1 MCDISFVSSN
11 KSWLKIDRNI
21 NSLIDINKVLNR
33 IKNRDNKSSNVLEG
47 FYDNDFWKL
56 FMINIFSHEDK
67 EKKKKK
73 RATEKF
79 CIEKHRT
86 RPIIFSNKRN
96 DEDKT
101 IDEKQNEKQMYS

>member
-1 MCDISFVSSN
+1 
-11 KSWLKIDRNI
+11 
-21 NSLIDINKVLNR
+21 
-33 IKNRDNKSSNVLEG
+33 
-47 FYDNDFWKL
+47 
-56 FMINIFSHEDK
+56 MINIFSHEDK